1 MKKLILGFLFIVSLT
16 SSSQAQI
23 MLGYS
28 VKDVK
33 ETLDSEGLIIY
44 SGYTKTDSI
53 FYITGKDNTLYRVYY
68 FNQNNECIAYLL
80 FSENS
85 TELELSKIL
94 IENDYYKVGDTFYNN
109 IYKVKISYD
118 ADLKMHYYTWTLK

>member
-1 MKKLILGFLFIVSLT
+1 
-16 SSSQAQI
+16 

-33 ETLDSEGLIIY
+33 ETLDSEGLIMY

-68 FNQNNECIAYLL
+68 FNQNNECIIYLL

-85 TELELSKIL
+85 TEFELSKLL
-94 IENDYYKVGDTFYNN
+94 IENGYYKVGDTFYNN
-109 IYKVKISYD
+109 TYKVKINYD
-118 ADLKMHYYTWTLK
+118 ADLKMRYYTWTFK